1 MKRKLHGCLEI
12 KNFSSCVEKILH
24 LLAALTCKIFFQPLK
39 GNFVSLGSHVI
50 SCLQQRT
57 VNMSVTD
64 SSSDDDCGRINH
76 SGNIILTIIFKLKQ
90 IYILYTSTDW

>member
-1 MKRKLHGCLEI
+1 MKRKLHDCLKI
-12 KNFSSCVEKILH
+12 KNFSSHVEKMLH

-39 GNFVSLGSHVI
+39 GNFVSLGGHVI
-50 SCLQQRT
+50 SCVQKRT

-64 SSSDDDCGRINH
+64 SSSDDDCGSINH
-76 SGNIILTIIFKLKQ
+76 SENTILTIIFRLKQ